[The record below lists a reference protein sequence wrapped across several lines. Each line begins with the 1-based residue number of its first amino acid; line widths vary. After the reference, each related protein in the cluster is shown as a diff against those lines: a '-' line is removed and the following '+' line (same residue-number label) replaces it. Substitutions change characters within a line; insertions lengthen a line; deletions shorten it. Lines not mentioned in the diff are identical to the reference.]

1 MRQIKL
7 INDNN
12 NKWNY
17 YRTNK
22 DERHL
27 SGERNL
33 GSTLNLKKKTHHSES
48 WSKKFRANVHKPM
61 NFISSK
67 NEDFSIRIV
76 CKFYAENFR

>member
-33 GSTLNLKKKTHHSES
+33 GSTLNLKKKTIIVSHGA
-48 WSKKFRANVHKPM
+48 K
-61 NFISSK
+61 NF
-67 NEDFSIRIV
+67 
-76 CKFYAENFR
+76 AQ

>member
-33 GSTLNLKKKTHHSES
+33 GSTLNLKKKTIIVSHGA
-48 WSKKFRANVHKPM
+48 K
-61 NFISSK
+61 NFAQM
-67 NEDFSIRIV
+67 SI
-76 CKFYAENFR
+76 NL